1 MCFES
6 GAFAN
11 CLKIAEVVPVFKK
24 GDRSKATN
32 YRPIS
37 LLSQFDKIKKYIY
50 LSPSITFFREISVA
64 KQNSIRISTKFVNNT
79 SN

>member
-6 GAFAN
+6 GVFAN

-64 KQNSIRISTKFVNNT
+64 KQSSIRISTKFVNNT